1 MSDDEFEHEN
11 QDQQRSVVGIWAV
24 VILVASLF
32 AYAMGIGPAVWICN
46 QHPTA
51 VEYIEPMYKPLEA
64 VVIGG
69 PMEPFFR
76 GYVDFWDGL

>member
-46 QHPTA
+46 QRPA
-51 VEYIEPMYKPLEA
+51 AAEYIYTVYTPLDA
-64 VVIGG
+64 VVTGG
-69 PMEPFFR
+69 PLEPFFR
-76 GYVDFWDGL
+76 HYVEFWDGL